1 MRQDDS
7 ETVRHFST
15 DRFFIVSGRWYFTTR
30 EGENFGPFNN
40 QDEAGTRLSEY
51 LETQSV
57 MQRIRSRDPAL
68 DDDDPQNAKRIA
80 QLVSHIQRDRQHN
93 D

>member
-1 MRQDDS
+1 
-7 ETVRHFST
+7 
-15 DRFFIVSGRWYFTTR
+15 
-30 EGENFGPFNN
+30 
-40 QDEAGTRLSEY
+40 
-51 LETQSV
+51 

-80 QLVSHIQRDRQHN
+80 QLVRHIQRDRQHN